1 MENIQTSDKPK
12 EEQTVTAST
21 TSQPT
26 KQIKTEVL
34 GKTSLKSSQEKS
46 LRKQLTDCIPNIAD
60 LLDRI
65 WPKKSN
71 ILVGK
76 IKNSHTTVYF
86 VNDEPV
92 FIQVGE
98 EKVLPHIRLLHKCIK

>member
-1 MENIQTSDKPK
+1 MENTQTSDKPK
-12 EEQTVTAST
+12 EEQTGIPATTA
-21 TSQPT
+21 QPT
-26 KQIKTEVL
+26 KQIKTEIL

-46 LRKQLTDCIPNIAD
+46 LRKQLIDCVPSLAD
-60 LLDRI
+60 LLEKI

-76 IKNSHTTVYF
+76 IKNYHTTVYF
-86 VNDEPV
+86 VNEEPV

>member
-1 MENIQTSDKPK
+1 MENIQTSEKPK
-12 EEQTVTAST
+12 EEQTGIGAT
-21 TSQPT
+21 TPQPAR
-26 KQIKTEVL
+26 QIKTEVL

-60 LLDRI
+60 LLEKI